1 MCIDSQLFSLS
12 QRWTGAGNESDMEN
26 LRYCLYGIAQD
37 PEWMPGRAKAEI
49 LNGARVQ
56 GGSG

>member
-1 MCIDSQLFSLS
+1 
-12 QRWTGAGNESDMEN
+12 MEN